1 VLQQD
6 STLKLH
12 FSYSNIR
19 EIIGATPVGSSIE
32 GTIDSVAIDSRRIFS
47 GNKTVFFGLPGEFR
61 NGEDFIGQAYEN
73 GVRLFVV
80 RNAAI
85 TSSYPEAQFLV
96 VENVLF
102 ALQELA
108 AAHRKRFHYPVI
120 GITGSAGK
128 TTVKEWLYQL
138 LSVQYRVIRSPKSY
152 NSQLGVALSLLE
164 MSDEH
169 QIALIEAGISHPGEM
184 KRLEYMIQ
192 PTYGVFTSFGKSHE
206 ENFSTKQAH
215 LQEKLD
221 LFTSS
226 TKTFLPESILLNH
239 TQSERIHASAVK
251 AQLTSVIQEKLPFSD
266 PISIANSA
274 LALAVASDFI
284 SDKEILL
291 DQLAHLERPAMRL
304 ETFEGIK
311 GCTVINDT
319 YNLDPDAL
327 QYALEYQLK
336 ISANKRRIV
345 IVGIDGQ
352 HAHFKKEVESVIT
365 RFQPD
370 DYIIIAP
377 GEKIA
382 VDPTNAVI
390 LLKGTRKANMQEVA
404 LQFRL
409 KKHKTYLEIDLSAL
423 RNNLSVF
430 KSMLPQ
436 KTKLLVMVKA
446 QSYGSGAEK
455 LATFLA
461 LQGIDYLGVAYADE
475 GIELRE
481 QGINLP
487 ILVMNADEDSF
498 EECIRYG
505 LEPAIFSAAQLDQ
518 FIKELILQGKSAY
531 PIHLK
536 VETGMKRLG
545 FEFNELTHVLEMLQ
559 AQPEV
564 RVASVYSHLADSD
577 NRRDKRFTEH
587 QLNRFQQAVSLLDK
601 HLNYP
606 FDKHILNSEGISNFP
621 EAAFDMVRLG
631 IGMYGISGN
640 PIVKKQLQSVLSWYS
655 AVSQIKKVKKGESA
669 GYSRSFIAEKDV
681 TIAIVPVGYADG
693 FKRELSNGKG
703 KVFVQGKACPVV
715 GRVCMDMILVD
726 IGTLQIKE
734 GEPVEILGKNQSIEE
749 LAAAMDTIP
758 YEVMTGISRRVHR
771 VYTED

>member
-1 VLQQD
+1 
-6 STLKLH
+6 LKLQL
-12 FSYSNIR
+12 SYSKIR
-19 EIIGATPVGSSIE
+19 EIIGAAAYGASIE
-32 GTIDSVAIDSRRIFS
+32 GRIDSVAIDTRRIYAGS
-47 GNKTVFFGLPGEFR
+47 STAFFALQGEFR
-61 NGEDFIGQAYEN
+61 NGEDFVGQAYEL

-80 RNAAI
+80 RNAEL
-85 TSSYPEAQFLV
+85 SSTYSEAQFLV

-108 AAHRKRFHYPVI
+108 AAHRRRFDYPVI

-138 LSVQYRVIRSPKSY
+138 LSTTFRVIRSPKSY

-164 MSDEH
+164 MTDEH
-169 QIALIEAGISHPGEM
+169 NIALIEAGISLPDEM
-184 KRLEYMIQ
+184 KRLEYMIK
-192 PTYGVFTSFGKSHE
+192 PTHGVFTSFGKSHE
-206 ENFSTKQAH
+206 EHFSTKQAH
-215 LQEKLD
+215 LEEKLD
-221 LFTSS
+221 LFKS
-226 TKTFLPESILLNH
+226 TGKTFLPESILLNH
-239 TQSERIHASAVK
+239 TQTERIHGMVVKTQLPDAV
-251 AQLTSVIQEKLPFSD
+251 QQVVPFSD
-266 PISIANSA
+266 PISLANCS
-274 LALAVASDFI
+274 LALAVASEFI
-284 SDKEILL
+284 SDKEILQEQVKL
-291 DQLAHLERPAMRL
+291 LERPAMRL
-304 ETFEGIK
+304 ETFDGIK
-311 GCTVINDT
+311 SCTVINDT

-336 ISANKRRIV
+336 ISGNKRRVV
-345 IVGIDGQ
+345 IVGIDEQ
-352 HAHFKKEVESVIT
+352 HAHFRKDVETVIA

-370 DYIIIAP
+370 AYLIVNPDERIDI
-377 GEKIA
+377 
-382 VDPTNAVI
+382 DPTNAVI
-390 LLKGTRKANMQEVA
+390 LLKGTRQANMQEVA

-423 RNNLSVF
+423 RDNLSVF

-455 LATFLA
+455 LAAFLA
-461 LQGIDYLGVAYADE
+461 LQGVDYLGVAYADE

-481 QGINLP
+481 QGIQLP

-498 EECIRYG
+498 EDCIRYS
-505 LEPAIFSAAQLDQ
+505 LEPAIFSTTQLDL

-536 VETGMKRLG
+536 IETGMKRLG
-545 FEFNELTHVLEMLQ
+545 FELNELSHVIEMLQ

-564 RVASVYSHLADSD
+564 RLQSAYSHLADSD

-587 QLNRFQQAVSLLDK
+587 QFSRFQQAVVLLEK
-601 HLNYP
+601 NLNYP
-606 FDKHILNSEGISNFP
+606 FDKHILNSEGIANFP
-621 EAAFDMVRLG
+621 DACFDMVRLG

-640 PIVKKQLQSVLSWYS
+640 PVVKKQLQPVLSWYS
-655 AVSQIKKVKKGESA
+655 AVSQIKQVKKGESA
-669 GYSRSFIAEKDV
+669 GYSRSYIAEKDV

-703 KVFVQGKACPVV
+703 NVFIRGKACPVI

-726 IGTLQIKE
+726 IGDLKIKA
-734 GEPVEILGKNQSIEE
+734 GEPVEIIGHNQPIEQF
-749 LAAAMDTIP
+749 ATAMDTIP

-771 VYTED
+771 VYTEE

>member
-1 VLQQD
+1 MKLQ
-6 STLKLH
+6 
-12 FSYSNIR
+12 FSYSSIR
-19 EIIGATPVGSSIE
+19 EIIGAETFGASRE
-32 GTIDSVAIDSRRIFS
+32 GFINSVAIDSRRIFS
-47 GNKTVFFGLPGEFR
+47 GDSTVFFALPGEFR
-61 NGEDFIGQAYEN
+61 NGEDFVSQAYDQ
-73 GVRLFVV
+73 GVRLFVL
-80 RNAAI
+80 RNNGLG
-85 TSSYPEAQFLV
+85 SFYPEAQFLV

-108 AAHRKRFHYPVI
+108 AAHRLRFHYPVI
-120 GITGSAGK
+120 ALTGSAGK

-138 LSVQYRVIRSPKSY
+138 LSTRFRVIRSPKSY

-164 MSDEH
+164 MRDEH
-169 QIALIEAGISHPGEM
+169 EIALIEAGISHPGEM
-184 KRLEYMIQ
+184 KRLEYMIK
-192 PTYGVFTSFGKSHE
+192 PTHGVFTSFGKSHE
-206 ENFSTKQAH
+206 ENFNSKQAH

-221 LFTSS
+221 LFKSAS
-226 TKTFLPESILLNH
+226 KTFLPESILLNH
-239 TQSERIHASAVK
+239 TQSEHIHAMVVK
-251 AQLTSVIQEKLPFSD
+251 TQLTASIQEKLPFSD
-266 PISIANSA
+266 PISLINIS

-284 SDKEILL
+284 PDREVLL
-291 DQLAHLERPAMRL
+291 EQLKQLERPAMRL

-327 QYALEYQLK
+327 QYALEYQLM
-336 ISANKRRIV
+336 ISGKKRRIV
-345 IVGIDGQ
+345 IVGIDPE
-352 HAHFKKEVESVIT
+352 HAGFKKEVETVIK

-370 DYIIIAP
+370 TYLIVAP
-377 GEKIA
+377 GEK
-382 VDPTNAVI
+382 VDVDATNAII
-390 LLKGTRKANMQEVA
+390 LLKGTRRANMQELA

-423 RNNLSVF
+423 RNNLEVF
-430 KSMLPQ
+430 KSMLPK

-455 LATFLA
+455 LAGFLA
-461 LQGIDYLGVAYADE
+461 LQGVNYLGVAYADE

-481 QGINLP
+481 QGIKLP

-498 EECIRYG
+498 EDCIRYG
-505 LEPAIFSAAQLDQ
+505 LEPAIFASAQLDL
-518 FIKELILQGKSAY
+518 FIKELIFQGKSAY

-545 FEFNELTHVLEMLQ
+545 FEISELPYVMEMLQ

-564 RVASVYSHLADSD
+564 RVSSVYSHLADSD
-577 NRRDKRFTEH
+577 NRRDRRFTEH
-587 QLNRFQQAVSLLDK
+587 QLARFQKAVSLLEK
-601 HLNYP
+601 NLNYP
-606 FDKHILNSEGISNFP
+606 FDTHILNSEGISNFP
-621 EAAFDMVRLG
+621 EACFDMVRLG

-640 PIVKKQLQSVLSWYS
+640 PIVKKQLLPVLSWYS
-655 AVSQIKKVKKGESA
+655 AVSQIKQVKKGESA
-669 GYSRSFIAEKDV
+669 GYSRSYIAEKDV

-703 KVFVQGKACPVV
+703 KVYIRGKACPVI

-726 IGTLQIKE
+726 IGELQIKE
-734 GEPVEILGKNQSIEE
+734 GEQVEIIGNNQPIEQ
-749 LAAAMDTIP
+749 LAKAMDTIP

-771 VYTED
+771 VYTEA